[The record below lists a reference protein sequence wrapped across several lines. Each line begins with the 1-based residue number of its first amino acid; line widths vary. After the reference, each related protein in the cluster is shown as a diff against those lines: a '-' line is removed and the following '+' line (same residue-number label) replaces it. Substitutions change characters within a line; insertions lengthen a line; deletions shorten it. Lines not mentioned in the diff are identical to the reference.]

1 MSLDP
6 ESERRIAEPASTD
19 AVREARLTPAE
30 AVEHMRIRLPERGN
44 RELRRLLVL
53 QHAVCHALRLQTAP
67 PKGLRGLAHEAI
79 ARRQRRLLR
88 SLVNS
93 QPGA

>member
-6 ESERRIAEPASTD
+6 DNERGLDEPASAD

-44 RELRRLLVL
+44 RDLRRLD
-53 QHAVCHALRLQTAP
+53 
-67 PKGLRGLAHEAI
+67 GW
-79 ARRQRRLLR
+79 
-88 SLVNS
+88 
-93 QPGA
+93 

>member
-30 AVEHMRIRLPERGN
+30 AVDHMRIRLPERGN
-44 RELRRLLVL
+44 RDLRRVL
-53 QHAVCHALRLQTAP
+53 ERANKVV
-67 PKGLRGLAHEAI
+67 K
-79 ARRQRRLLR
+79 
-88 SLVNS
+88 
-93 QPGA
+93 